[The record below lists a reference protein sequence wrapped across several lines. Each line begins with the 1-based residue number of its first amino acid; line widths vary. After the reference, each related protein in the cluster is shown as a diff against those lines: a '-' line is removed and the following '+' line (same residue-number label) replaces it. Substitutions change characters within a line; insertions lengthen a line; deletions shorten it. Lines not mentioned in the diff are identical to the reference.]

1 MANDMQP
8 KGKNKALTVIIIA
21 IIAILIIVLA
31 VLALTQK
38 EETNTP
44 DGERNTP
51 ANETGDVDSQGEAN
65 TNTDEPMAGDG
76 TGAAGEEMPE
86 ALVNAEAQV
95 EGGNLVTEDNKV
107 ITQEGEEAKNDVEPG
122 SPEAPQQTGP
132 IDEEALP
139 ENTVKVGVS
148 AEGFSPAEVRMPANS
163 AVTMSVTSTDDYTHI
178 FKFKDDALSAVAVGI
193 APGETRAITFQ
204 TPGPGEYAF
213 YCDVPGH
220 ENRGEVGVMIVE

>member
-38 EETNTP
+38 EETDTP
-44 DGERNTP
+44 NNDRNTP
-51 ANETGDVDSQGEAN
+51 ANETGDVNEQGEAN
-65 TNTDEPMAGDG
+65 TGEPMPGDEPA
-76 TGAAGEEMPE
+76 AAGEEMPE
-86 ALVNAEAQV
+86 ELVNAKAQV
-95 EGGNLVTEDNKV
+95 EGGNLVTEDNRV
-107 ITQEGEEAKNDVEPG
+107 ITQSGEDAKNDVEPG
-122 SPEAPQQTGP
+122 SPDAPQQTAP
-132 IDEEALP
+132 IDEESLP
-139 ENTVKVGVS
+139 ENTVKLGVS

-163 AVTMSVTSTDDYTHI
+163 AVTMSVTSTDQYTHI
-178 FKFKDDALSAVAVGI
+178 FKFKDDALKAVAVGI

-204 TPGPGEYAF
+204 TPGPGEYEY

-220 ENRGEVGVMIVE
+220 EGRGELGVMIVE

>member
-44 DGERNTP
+44 DDERNAP
-51 ANETGDVDSQGEAN
+51 VNETGDVDNLDEADLDEAMPGEE
-65 TNTDEPMAGDG
+65 DM
-76 TGAAGEEMPE
+76 AGEEVPE
-86 ALVNAEAQV
+86 ALQNAESQV
-95 EGGNLVTEDNKV
+95 EGGNLVTEDNRV
-107 ITQEGEEAKNDVEPG
+107 VTQEGEDARNDVEPG
-122 SPEAPQQTGP
+122 SPDAPQQTGP
-132 IDEEALP
+132 VDEEDLP
-139 ENTVKVGVS
+139 ETTVKVGLS
-148 AEGFSPAEVRMPANS
+148 AEGFSPAELRMPANS
-163 AVTMSVTSTDDYTHI
+163 AVTMSVSSSDDSTHI
-178 FKFKDDALSAVAVGI
+178 FKFKDDALKAVAVGI

-204 TPGPGEYAF
+204 TPGPGEYEF

-220 ENRGEVGVMIVE
+220 EGRGEAGIMIVE

>member
-38 EETNTP
+38 EEDTSNTP
-44 DGERNTP
+44 NADTNTP
-51 ANETGDVDSQGEAN
+51 ANETGNVDNEGNTEEPVPGE
-65 TNTDEPMAGDG
+65 EPMAE
-76 TGAAGEEMPE
+76 GEEVPE
-86 ALVNAEAQV
+86 ALQNAAPQV
-95 EGGNLVTEDNKV
+95 EGGNLVTEDNRV
-107 ITQEGEEAKNDVEPG
+107 VTQEGEEARNDVEPG
-122 SPEAPQQTGP
+122 SPDAPQQTGP
-132 IDEEALP
+132 VDEEALP

-148 AEGFSPAEVRMPANS
+148 AEGFSPAEVSVPANS
-163 AVTMSVTSTDDYTHI
+163 PVTMSVTSTDDYTHI
-178 FKFKDDALSAVAVGI
+178 FKFKDDSLKAVAVGI

-204 TPGPGEYAF
+204 TPGPGEYEF

-220 ENRGEVGVMIVE
+220 EGRGEAGTMIVQ

>member
-31 VLALTQK
+31 VLALTQT

-44 DGERNTP
+44 NGEQNTP
-51 ANETGDVDSQGEAN
+51 ANETGDVDDQGEAN
-65 TNTDEPMAGDG
+65 VDDEMTEEEAM
-76 TGAAGEEMPE
+76 AGEEGVPE

-95 EGGNLVTEDNKV
+95 EGGNLVTEDNRV
-107 ITQEGEEAKNDVEPG
+107 VTQEGEEARNDVEPG
-122 SPEAPQQTGP
+122 SPDAPQQTGP
-132 IDEEALP
+132 VDEEALP

-148 AEGFSPAEVRMPANS
+148 AEGFSPAEVSVPANS
-163 AVTMSVTSTDDYTHI
+163 PVTMSVTSTDDYTHI
-178 FKFKDDALSAVAVGI
+178 FKFKDDSLKAVAVGI

-204 TPGPGEYAF
+204 TPGPGEYEF

-220 ENRGEVGVMIVE
+220 EGRGEVGTMIVQ

>member
-38 EETNTP
+38 EETNISNG
-44 DGERNTP
+44 DKNAP
-51 ANETGDVDSQGEAN
+51 ANETGDVNDEGAV
-65 TNTDEPMAGDG
+65 NTDEAS
-76 TGAAGEEMPE
+76 AANDSATTEAVSE
-86 ALVNAEAQV
+86 ALQNAESQV

-107 ITQEGEEAKNDVEPG
+107 VTPTGEEAKNDVEPG
-122 SPEAPQQTGP
+122 SPDAPQQTGP

-139 ENTVKVGVS
+139 EETVRVNIS
-148 AEGFSPAEVRMPANS
+148 AAGFSPEELRVAANT
-163 AVTMSVTSTDDYTHI
+163 AVTMSVSSTDDQTHI

-193 APGETRAITFQ
+193 APMETRAITFQ
-204 TPGPGEYAF
+204 TPGPGEYEF

-220 ENRGEVGVMIVE
+220 ESRGELGTLIVE

>member
-31 VLALTQK
+31 VLALTQT

-44 DGERNTP
+44 NGEQNTP
-51 ANETGDVDSQGEAN
+51 ANETGDVDDQGEAN
-65 TNTDEPMAGDG
+65 VDDEMTEEEAM
-76 TGAAGEEMPE
+76 AGEEGVPE

-95 EGGNLVTEDNKV
+95 EGGNLVTEDNRV
-107 ITQEGEEAKNDVEPG
+107 VTQEGEEARNDVEPG
-122 SPEAPQQTGP
+122 SPDAPQQTGP
-132 IDEEALP
+132 VDEEALP

-148 AEGFSPAEVRMPANS
+148 AEGFSPAEVSVPANS
-163 AVTMSVTSTDDYTHI
+163 PVTMSVTSTDDYTHI
-178 FKFKDDALSAVAVGI
+178 FKFKDDSLKAVAVGI

-204 TPGPGEYAF
+204 TPGPGEYEF

-220 ENRGEVGVMIVE
+220 EGRGEAGTMIVQ

>member
-38 EETNTP
+38 EEDTSKTP
-44 DGERNTP
+44 NADKNTP
-51 ANETGDVDSQGEAN
+51 AAEGDINDQAEA
-65 TNTDEPMAGDG
+65 DMEEPVP
-76 TGAAGEEMPE
+76 GEEPVEGEEGMPE
-86 ALVNAEAQV
+86 ALENAAPQV
-95 EGGNLVTEDNKV
+95 EGGNLVTEDNRV
-107 ITQEGEEAKNDVEPG
+107 VTPEGEEARNDVEPG
-122 SPEAPQQTGP
+122 SPDAPQQTGP
-132 IDEEALP
+132 VDEESLP

-148 AEGFSPAEVRMPANS
+148 AEGFSPAEINMPANS

-178 FKFKDDALSAVAVGI
+178 FKFKDDSLKAVAVGI

-204 TPGPGEYAF
+204 TPGPGEYEF

-220 ENRGEVGVMIVE
+220 EGRGEVGTMIVQ